1 MIRDRGGQSHL
12 LRCMTFMN
20 KLKQTF
26 AKINKIDT
34 FSPYFF
40 LPFILMLYFFT
51 SLFDFHRF
59 ELFNLRVSI
68 WPAVFLAVICYYIG
82 VYIIDKLQWTIPSFG
97 LSFLGKYVVHFI
109 VFLTLLGLVAYVLMM
124 IKGGGLGISDESNR
138 RNLDPKLNFFAQLLW
153 YGILLLLSYKMI
165 LEKNITWKKT
175 LIYGSIYAAV
185 MFLFLLMGYRTP
197 LIIMLFTGI
206 IIFHYVV
213 KRVKLTWFL
222 TALFVIGVAFSMFGF
237 LRVVTEDTT
246 KEFNKREQPD
256 VELTE
261 TEKEKLL
268 SVEQQVNLT
277 PKWIRSING
286 ESVTGHIVLSKI
298 IEYTQEE
305 GYLNGEIHGG
315 VFSTILPGEQV
326 SPRMRVTEVVNSLAE
341 SEGKYI
347 TRPNRT
353 TTPTF
358 IGQLFLDGG
367 YLLVAIGF
375 LLYGVLISLIYNKVK
390 QGGIR
395 SFHSVAY
402 AFVITVFTVSMHTGL
417 LDLIFILMLGFVVI
431 ASATIKTEQR
441 KLRY

>member
-1 MIRDRGGQSHL
+1 MIHDRGGQSHL

-26 AKINKIDT
+26 EKVNKIDT

-40 LPFILMLYFFT
+40 LPFILVLYFFT

-59 ELFNLRVSI
+59 ELFNVRVSI
-68 WPAVFLAVICYYIG
+68 WPAVLLAIACYYIG
-82 VYIIDKLQWTIPSFG
+82 VFIIDKLQWTIPSFG
-97 LSFLGKYVVHFI
+97 LSFFGKYVVHFI
-109 VFLTLLGLVAYVLMM
+109 VFLTLLGLASYFLM
-124 IKGGGLGISDESNR
+124 IFGGGLGIADESNR
-138 RNLDPKLNFFAQLLW
+138 RNLNPKLNFFAQLLW
-153 YGILLLLSYKMI
+153 FGVLLLLSYKMI
-165 LEKNITWKKT
+165 LEKHMSWKKV
-175 LIYGSIYAAV
+175 LIYGSIYAGV

-222 TALFVIGVAFSMFGF
+222 TALLVIGVVFSMFGF
-237 LRVVTEDTT
+237 LRVLTEDTT
-246 KEFNKREQPD
+246 KEFNSREQPD

-261 TEKEKLL
+261 SEKEKLL
-268 SVEQQVNLT
+268 TVEQKVNLT
-277 PKWIRSING
+277 PKWIRSLNG

-298 IEYTQEE
+298 MEYTQEE
-305 GYLNGEIHGG
+305 GYLKGEIHGG
-315 VFSTILPGEQV
+315 IFSTILPGEQV
-326 SPRMRVTEVVNSLAE
+326 SPRMRVTEVVNSLSVE
-341 SEGKYI
+341 EGKYI
-347 TRPNRT
+347 TRPTRT

-375 LLYGVLISLIYNKVK
+375 FFYGVLISLIYNKVK

-402 AFVITVFTVSMHTGL
+402 AFVITLFTVSMHTGL
-417 LDLIFILMLGFVVI
+417 LDLIFILMLGFVI
-431 ASATIKTEQR
+431 LASAIIKTENK

>member
-1 MIRDRGGQSHL
+1 
-12 LRCMTFMN
+12 MN

-26 AKINKIDT
+26 AKVNKIDT

-109 VFLTLLGLVAYVLMM
+109 VFLTILGVVSYVLMM
-124 IKGGGLGISDESNR
+124 ISGGGLGISDESNR
-138 RNLDPKLNFFAQLLW
+138 RNLNPKLNFFAQLLW
-153 YGILLLLSYKMI
+153 FGVLLLLSYKMI
-165 LEKNITWKKT
+165 LEKNMTWKKT

-237 LRVVTEDTT
+237 LRVISEDTT
-246 KEFNKREQPD
+246 KEFNSREQPD

-261 TEKEKLL
+261 SEKEKLL
-268 SVEQQVNLT
+268 TVEQKVNLT

-305 GYLNGEIHGG
+305 GYLNGELHAGI
-315 VFSTILPGEQV
+315 FSTILPGEQV
-326 SPRMRVTEVVNSLAE
+326 SPRMKVTEVVNSLSEA
-341 SEGKYI
+341 EGKYI

-375 LLYGVLISLIYNKVK
+375 FLYGVLISLIYNKVK

-402 AFVITVFTVSMHTGL
+402 AFVITVFTVTMHTGL
-417 LDLIFILMLGFVVI
+417 LDLIFILMLGFVI
-431 ASATIKTEQR
+431 FASSIIKTDNK
-441 KLRY
+441 KLSY

>member
-1 MIRDRGGQSHL
+1 
-12 LRCMTFMN
+12 MN

-26 AKINKIDT
+26 AKVNKIDT

-40 LPFILMLYFFT
+40 LPFILVLYFFT

-68 WPAVFLAVICYYIG
+68 WPAVFLAVACYYIG

-97 LSFLGKYVVHFI
+97 LSFFGKYVVHFI
-109 VFLTLLGLVAYVLMM
+109 VLLTLLGLVSYVLMM
-124 IKGGGLGISDESNR
+124 ISGGGLGISDESNR

-153 YGILLLLSYKMI
+153 YGVLLLISYKMI
-165 LEKNITWKKT
+165 LEKNMTWKKT
-175 LIYGSIYAAV
+175 LIYGSMYAAV

-237 LRVVTEDTT
+237 FRVVSEDTT
-246 KEFNKREQPD
+246 KEFNSREQPE
-256 VELTE
+256 VALTE
-261 TEKEKLL
+261 TEKEQLL

-277 PKWIRSING
+277 PKWIRSLNG

-298 IEYTQEE
+298 MEYTQEE
-305 GYLNGEIHGG
+305 GYLKGEIHAG
-315 VFSTILPGEQV
+315 VFNTILPGEQV
-326 SPRMRVTEVVNSLAE
+326 SPRMRVTEVVNSLSE

-375 LLYGVLISLIYNKVK
+375 FLYGVLISLIYNKVK

-417 LDLIFILMLGFVVI
+417 LDLIFILMLGFVII
-431 ASATIKTEQR
+431 ASAIIKTDKK
-441 KLRY
+441 KLSY

>member
-1 MIRDRGGQSHL
+1 
-12 LRCMTFMN
+12 MN

-26 AKINKIDT
+26 AKVNKIDT

-68 WPAVFLAVICYYIG
+68 WPAVILAVLCYYIG
-82 VYIIDKLQWTIPSFG
+82 VYIIDKLKWTIPSFG

-153 YGILLLLSYKMI
+153 YGVLLLLSYKMI

-222 TALFVIGVAFSMFGF
+222 SALFVIGVAFSMFGF
-237 LRVVTEDTT
+237 LRVVSEDTT
-246 KEFNKREQPD
+246 KEFNSREQPD

-305 GYLNGEIHGG
+305 GYLNGEIHAGI
-315 VFSTILPGEQV
+315 FSTILPGEQV
-326 SPRMRVTEVVNSLAE
+326 SPRMKVTKVVNSLAE

-375 LLYGVLISLIYNKVK
+375 FLYGVLISLIYNKVK

-402 AFVITVFTVSMHTGL
+402 AFVITLFTVSMHTGL
-417 LDLIFILMLGFVVI
+417 LDLIFILMLGFVII
-431 ASATIKTEQR
+431 ASAIMKTDKK
-441 KLRY
+441 KLSY

>member
-1 MIRDRGGQSHL
+1 
-12 LRCMTFMN
+12 MTFMN

-26 AKINKIDT
+26 AKVNKIDT

-40 LPFILMLYFFT
+40 LPFVLMLYFFT

-109 VFLTLLGLVAYVLMM
+109 VFLTLLGLVSYVLMM
-124 IKGGGLGISDESNR
+124 TSGGGLGISDESNR

-153 YGILLLLSYKMI
+153 YGVLLLLSYKMI

-237 LRVVTEDTT
+237 LRVVSEDTT
-246 KEFNKREQPD
+246 KEFNSREQPD

-298 IEYTQEE
+298 MEYTQKE
-305 GYLNGEIHGG
+305 GYLNGEIHAGII
-315 VFSTILPGEQV
+315 STILPGEQV

-402 AFVITVFTVSMHTGL
+402 AFVITLFTVSMHTGL
-417 LDLIFILMLGFVVI
+417 LDLIFILMLGFVII
-431 ASATIKTEQR
+431 ASAIIKTDKK
-441 KLRY
+441 KLSY